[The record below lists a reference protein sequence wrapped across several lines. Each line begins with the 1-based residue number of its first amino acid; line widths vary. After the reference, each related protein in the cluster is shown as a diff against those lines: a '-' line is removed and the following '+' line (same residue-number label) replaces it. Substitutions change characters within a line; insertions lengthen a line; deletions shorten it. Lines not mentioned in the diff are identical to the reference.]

1 MSHAP
6 TPPSG
11 HEMPD
16 DDALDQAWWDR
27 LAGRTAASPDAP
39 HMPELQ
45 QADQLRA
52 ALLAMDQDMQD
63 EQAARSAA
71 QPDALAHQRQRLQF
85 EQKARAGN
93 TDKGSRSAWSS
104 WRTWGSVAVAA
115 SLLVLLV
122 LPGQR
127 QDEPLDDGFTL
138 RGDEQVQTLTDAQ
151 PLTRAQVLASQLRSR
166 DLVVRVHKGKTIAIL
181 EIEVPPED
189 FAALKPVLEEA
200 GITARPGQ
208 LLVRIQAP

>member
-1 MSHAP
+1 MNQAP
-6 TPPSG
+6 T
-11 HEMPD
+11 PD

-27 LAGRTAASPDAP
+27 LAGRTHAGPHAP
-39 HMPELQ
+39 QTADLPELQ
-45 QADQLRA
+45 RADQLRA

-63 EQAARSAA
+63 EQAARSTEQAN
-71 QPDALAHQRQRLQF
+71 ALPHQHQRLRF
-85 EQKARAGN
+85 EQKARAGSAS
-93 TDKGSRSAWSS
+93 KGDRSAWSA

-115 SLLVLLV
+115 SLLMVLV
-122 LPGQR
+122 LPHR
-127 QDEPLDDGFTL
+127 PQDETLEDGFTL
-138 RGDEQVQTLTDAQ
+138 RGDEAVQVITDAQ
-151 PLTRAQVLASQLRSR
+151 PRVRAQTLASQLRSR
-166 DLVVRVHKGKTIAIL
+166 DMVVRVHQGKTIAVL